1 MRYDEED
8 EDEGPKADP
17 TLEQGMPLPIRLNA
31 VYPPELTAVP
41 IEDIDPYYR
50 NQRVTD
56 PFHSF
61 QSLPSDTIGNRIKMI
76 RYRFSG
82 YRRKCYLWGKKEEE
96 TA

>member
-31 VYPPELTAVP
+31 VFPPELTAVP

-50 NQRVTD
+50 NQRV
-56 PFHSF
+56 S
-61 QSLPSDTIGNRIKMI
+61 SLCVYLQFCTLHIRGFFIGRTILNGPL
-76 RYRFSG
+76 ST
-82 YRRKCYLWGKKEEE
+82 LH
-96 TA
+96 